1 VFKIICSE
9 TEAVLQ
15 DPSFKEVELSTLTA
29 ILEQD
34 DLTVT
39 SELELFNAVQR
50 WATRECVRKGM
61 ALYMQQDECDSS
73 ELSRIAHTMIIHL
86 GQ

>member
-1 VFKIICSE
+1 MFKIICSE

-15 DPSFKEVELSTLTA
+15 DPSFEEVELSTLTA

-34 DLTVT
+34 DLTVS
-39 SELELFNAVQR
+39 SELELFNAAQR

-61 ALYMQQDECDSS
+61 SLVLAAKLKM
-73 ELSRIAHTMIIHL
+73 IAVNCQGLHTP
-86 GQ
+86 